1 MGICY
6 YGLSRITFP
15 FLEIA
20 PWDDFW
26 KQHLSHSPSAQLR
39 SGVSL
44 SPREM
49 PWLRSVQLEHVF
61 APMIHAGVGIETSQG
76 LALLEN

>member
-1 MGICY
+1 MAIY
-6 YGLSRITFP
+6 YDGLPRITFP

-20 PWDDFW
+20 PWDNFW
-26 KQHLSHSPSAQLR
+26 EQYLSHPPSTRLR

-49 PWLRSVQLEHVF
+49 SWLRSVQLEHLF

-76 LALLEN
+76 LALLGN